1 MSLYPVTYSNNFISN
16 TNQNYIRVKEFQ
28 WLKLTLLSYNIA
40 KLVDTNYVS
49 QTSGWQKDYFS
60 KEKEM
65 RNITHKNIIEPI

>member
-1 MSLYPVTYSNNFISN
+1 M
-16 TNQNYIRVKEFQ
+16 KEFQ